1 MEAHHHLSLHAF
13 SRIGGKQIGLRLV
26 KDHSLK
32 TLKPISKK
40 PQPMVRVRLLVLASW
55 RAATLWAALADKRLL
70 VLNGYVERTFVRASD
85 FSSVEGNAS
94 ANIESLV
101 AAKESVA
108 AKRAIK
114 KRCQFNDML
123 VVG

>member
-26 KDHSLK
+26 KDHALK

-40 PQPMVRVRLLVLASW
+40 PQPMVRVRLLVLVSW

-94 ANIESLV
+94 ANGESFD
-101 AAKESVA
+101 AAEEWKS
-108 AKRAIK
+108 AKRTIK
-114 KRCQFNDML
+114 KLREFDDML

>member
-26 KDHSLK
+26 KDDALK

-40 PQPMVRVRLLVLASW
+40 PQPMVRVRLLVLVSW
-55 RAATLWAALADKRLL
+55 RAATRWGALASKRLL
-70 VLNGYVERTFVRASD
+70 VFDGYVERTFVSASD
-85 FSSVEGNAS
+85 FTSVEGDRP
-94 ANIESLV
+94 ANVENLV
-101 AAKESVA
+101 AAEERES
-108 AKRAIK
+108 AKRTIE
-114 KRCQFNDML
+114 KRSQFNYML